1 MTEAA
6 LDTTRPGTGTEAEA
20 TLTSLLVLIPCLNE
34 DRTIG
39 SVIARIPATIE
50 GIGRIDVAVVD
61 DGSTDDTARVAGE
74 HGARVLR
81 HGRNLGVGAALR
93 TGLRHARIHDYDFVV
108 NIDGDGQFAPEDIP
122 EILAPVIAG
131 EADLVTASRFA
142 DPDLV
147 PDMPAIKKW
156 GNRRISALVG
166 YLTGQRLH
174 DVSCGFR
181 AYSAQTVR
189 ALNLVGNF
197 TYTHEVILQACFQ
210 GFRVREVP
218 VPVIGEREFGESRVA
233 SNLFRYARL
242 SSRIIVSSFF
252 YFHPMRVFGAIS
264 IVFLLPALAIGAFFL
279 YHRFSTGEFTPH
291 IWAGFAS
298 AFLFVL
304 GCIAMMIGFI
314 ALLFQRLAIQLK
326 QESDLILDMV
336 NRRDP

>member
-1 MTEAA
+1 MSEAS
-6 LDTTRPGTGTEAEA
+6 LKTGTVVPGSSVK
-20 TLTSLLVLIPCLNE
+20 SLLVLIPCLDE
-34 DRTIG
+34 DRTVG
-39 SVIARIPATIE
+39 DVIARIPRAID
-50 GIGRIDVAVVD
+50 GIGTIDIAIVD
-61 DGSTDDTARVAGE
+61 DGSTDRTAEIARD
-74 HGARVLR
+74 HGAAVLS

-93 TGLRHARIHDYDFVV
+93 TGLRHARLHGYDYVV
-108 NIDGDGQFAPEDIP
+108 NIDGDGQFAPEQIP
-122 EILAPVIAG
+122 EILAPVLAG

-142 DPDLV
+142 DPALV
-147 PDMPAIKKW
+147 PDMPGIKKW
-156 GNRRISALVG
+156 GNRRIANLVG
-166 YLTGQRLH
+166 LMTGQRIH

-181 AYSAQTVR
+181 AYSADVVR

-197 TYTHEVILQACFQ
+197 TYTHEVILQTCFQ

-218 VPVIGEREFGESRVA
+218 VPVNGVREFGESRVA

-252 YFHPMRVFGAIS
+252 YFHPMRVFGMIAS
-264 IVFLLPALAIGAFFL
+264 VFLLPAILLALFFL
-279 YHRFSTGEFTPH
+279 YHRFATGAFTPH

-304 GCIAMMIGFI
+304 GCMAMMIGFI

-336 NRRDP
+336 HRQDD

>member
-6 LDTTRPGTGTEAEA
+6 FDTTGSGADIDADTAPK
-20 TLTSLLVLIPCLNE
+20 SLLVLIPCLNE
-34 DRTIG
+34 AQTIG
-39 SVIARIPATIE
+39 TVISRIPQSID
-50 GIGRIDVAVVD
+50 GIAQIDVAVVD
-61 DGSTDDTARVAGE
+61 DGSTDDTARIARE
-74 HGARVLR
+74 YGATVLS

-93 TGLRHARIHDYDFVV
+93 TGLRHARIQGYDFVV

-122 EILAPVIAG
+122 EVLAPVVAG
-131 EADLVTASRFA
+131 EADLATASRFA

-147 PDMPAIKKW
+147 PDMPEIKKW
-156 GNRRISALVG
+156 GNRRIAALVG
-166 YLTGQRLH
+166 FMTGQRLY

-218 VPVIGEREFGESRVA
+218 VPVIGVREFGESRVA

-252 YFHPMRVFGAIS
+252 YFHPMRVFGAIAV
-264 IVFLLPALAIGAFFL
+264 VFLLPALAIGTFFL
-279 YHRFSTGEFTPH
+279 YHRFATGEFTPH

-336 NRRDP
+336 NRRDS

>member
-1 MTEAA
+1 MAEAA
-6 LDTTRPGTGTEAEA
+6 LDTHRGTKSDAA
-20 TLTSLLVLIPCLNE
+20 LKSLLVLIPCLNE
-34 DRTIG
+34 DKTIG
-39 SVIARIPATIE
+39 TVISRIPVEIG

-61 DGSTDDTARVAGE
+61 DGSTDDTAKIARD
-74 HGARVLR
+74 HGAAVLS

-93 TGLRHARIHDYDFVV
+93 TGLRHARIQGYDFVV

-122 EILAPVIAG
+122 DILGPVIAG
-131 EADLVTASRFA
+131 DADLVTASRFA
-142 DPDLV
+142 DPSLV

-156 GNRRISALVG
+156 GNRRIATLVG
-166 YLTGQRLH
+166 FLTGQRLH

-181 AYSAQTVR
+181 AYSAEAVR

-218 VPVIGEREFGESRVA
+218 VPVIGVREFGESRVA

-242 SSRIIVSSFF
+242 SSRIIISSFF
-252 YFHPMRVFGAIS
+252 YFHPMRVFGMIS
-264 IVFLLPALAIGAFFL
+264 AVFLLPAILLALFFL
-279 YHRFSTGEFTPH
+279 YHRFATGAFTPH

-298 AFLFVL
+298 AFLFVV
-304 GCIAMMIGFI
+304 GCMAMMIGFI

-336 NRRDP
+336 HRRDD